1 MTGEILIVPAL
12 FLWAF
17 VFRAIAEDVLI
28 LAEIKKEVK

>member
-1 MTGEILIVPAL
+1 MTGEILIIPAL

-28 LAEIKKEVK
+28 LAKIEEN